1 MYLIGT
7 KSDLLVIPFEDI
19 PTNFVSSTLTVLQKE
34 IIQIKYYIK
43 LALDNWTDSK
53 AELHEK
59 LSPQLRLSVH
69 RVNTLTKGLPRQIAS
84 EDIICPCCKEEFK
97 LKPQAYWS
105 YVDPDYNIRLLK
117 SEDIHILCSR
127 KCSENLNKP
136 VNGLSERR
144 FYYIENEV
152 S

>member
-7 KSDLLVIPFEDI
+7 KSDLVIPFEDI

-43 LALDNWTDSK
+43 LELDNWTESK

-59 LSPQLRLSVH
+59 LAPKLRLSVH
-69 RVNTLTKGLPRQIAS
+69 RINKLTKGLPRQIES
-84 EDIICPCCKEEFK
+84 GDIICPCCKEEFK

-105 YVDPDYNIRLLK
+105 YVGLDYNIRLLK
-117 SEDIHILCSR
+117 SKDIHILCSR
-127 KCSENLNKP
+127 KCSENLTDP
-136 VNGLSERR
+136 VKGLSERR
-144 FYYIENEV
+144 FYYIEDEI